1 MAQLL
6 ARRGYAR
13 EQSAAAFGDAWIAAV
28 GEPMCKY
35 TRAGNLKRGQLEV
48 IVANSALVQ
57 ELGFRKADILVKL
70 ARLLPDQTIRDV
82 RFKVGIVA

>member
-1 MAQLL
+1 M

-35 TRAGNLKRGQLEV
+35 TRAGNIKRGQLEV

-57 ELGFRKADILVKL
+57 ELGFRKADILTKL
-70 ARLLPDQTIRDV
+70 TKLLPDQTIRDV
-82 RFKVGIVA
+82 RFKVGVIA